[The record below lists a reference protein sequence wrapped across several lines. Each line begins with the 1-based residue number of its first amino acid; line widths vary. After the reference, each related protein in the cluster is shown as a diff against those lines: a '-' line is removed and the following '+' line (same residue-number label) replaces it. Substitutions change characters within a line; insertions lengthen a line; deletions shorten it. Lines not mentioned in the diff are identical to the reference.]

1 MKSVELCGYLTKKGG
16 KRKNWKKRYFKL
28 VEGKLFYY
36 NNTKT
41 TNSPLGFIE
50 LSKVTKIDIFEIQ
63 GISSLFFKKQNFDAT
78 KKKEKEDREYFFEL
92 VTPERTFELKTND
105 PKLRQYWIEGL
116 TNLVHV
122 PTNQIQS
129 RVC

>member
-28 VEGKLFYY
+28 VEGKLLYY

-63 GISSLFFKKQNFDAT
+63 GIPFFFYKT
-78 KKKEKEDREYFFEL
+78 KF
-92 VTPERTFELKTND
+92 
-105 PKLRQYWIEGL
+105 
-116 TNLVHV
+116 
-122 PTNQIQS
+122 
-129 RVC
+129 